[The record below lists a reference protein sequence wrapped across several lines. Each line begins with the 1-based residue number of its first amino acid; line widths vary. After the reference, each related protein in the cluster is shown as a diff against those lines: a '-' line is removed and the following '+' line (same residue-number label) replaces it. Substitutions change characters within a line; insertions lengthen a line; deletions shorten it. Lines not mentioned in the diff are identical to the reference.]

1 MGDQYAYRCKR
12 PADKNDLETNPRPLL
27 TPDQW
32 FVGSWEPLVVQ
43 TKVLAVII
51 SRNNSYGLDGQNII
65 VCVQQMTQVPPQ

>member
-1 MGDQYAYRCKR
+1 MPIGV
-12 PADKNDLETNPRPLL
+12 NV
-27 TPDQW
+27 QW